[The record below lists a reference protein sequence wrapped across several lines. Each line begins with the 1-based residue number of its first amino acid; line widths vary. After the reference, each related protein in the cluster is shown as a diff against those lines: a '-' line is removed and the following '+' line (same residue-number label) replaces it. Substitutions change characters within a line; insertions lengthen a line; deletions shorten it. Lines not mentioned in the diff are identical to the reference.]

1 MKKLFATVSLA
12 AGLAAIMA
20 SSALAQNGTHRQSR
34 DPYAASN
41 PFAAYAA
48 PYDNGRSYRQ
58 AQRPS
63 ARGSNNVYDIR
74 GHYLGSHPGPF
85 IRDPLA
91 RDPGFDDGRSIAYAT
106 YQKLRAARPGLL
118 YPI

>member
-1 MKKLFATVSLA
+1 MKKLFTTVSLA

-20 SSALAQNGTHRQSR
+20 SSALAQNGTYRQSR

-48 PYDNGRSYRQ
+48 PYNNGRSYR

-63 ARGSNNVYDIR
+63 ARSSYDVYDIR
-74 GHYLGSHPGPF
+74 GHYVGSDPDPT
-85 IRDPLA
+85 IRDQLA
-91 RDPGFDDGRSIAYAT
+91 RDPGQGSGD
-106 YQKLRAARPGLL
+106 
-118 YPI
+118 

>member
-12 AGLAAIMA
+12 AGLAAIVA
-20 SSALAQNGTHRQSR
+20 SPALAQNGTHRHSR

-48 PYDNGRSYRQ
+48 PYNNGSSYRQ

-63 ARGSNNVYDIR
+63 ARGSNDVYDVR
-74 GHYLGSHPGPF
+74 GHYVGSDPDPF
-85 IRDPLA
+85 IRSQLA
-91 RDPGFDDGRSIAYAT
+91 RDPGYDD
-106 YQKLRAARPGLL
+106 
-118 YPI
+118 